1 MNEGKIWTVVKPSTG
16 VPLFLGTIVVMVFT
30 VHYAI
35 LSHTTWFASYW
46 QGNARASVAA
56 APAVETAPA
65 AATPTSAAPVTP
77 AP

>member
-1 MNEGKIWTVVKPSTG
+1 MKPSTG
-16 VPLFLGTIVVMVFT
+16 VPLFLGTVVVMVFA

-46 QGNARASVAA
+46 QGGAKAPVTAS
-56 APAVETAPA
+56 APAIETAPA
-65 AATPTSAAPVTP
+65 AATPTSAAPATP